1 MLSKLKAKDAMLRNI
16 TVISPE
22 DSLAVAR
29 LIMERHGIGGLPVVE
44 EDKLVGMIT
53 HRDIILIGE
62 IGELKVKDVMMRDII
77 TVEEETPLVDVMRI
91 MKEHGYQRVPV
102 VKGEKIVG
110 LVTQSSVIEA
120 IMRER

>member
-29 LIMERHGIGGLPVVE
+29 LIMERHGIGVLPVVE

-62 IGELKVKDVMMRDII
+62 IDELKVKDVMMRDII
-77 TVEEETPLVDVMRI
+77 TVEEETPLVEVMRI

-120 IMRER
+120 IMHER